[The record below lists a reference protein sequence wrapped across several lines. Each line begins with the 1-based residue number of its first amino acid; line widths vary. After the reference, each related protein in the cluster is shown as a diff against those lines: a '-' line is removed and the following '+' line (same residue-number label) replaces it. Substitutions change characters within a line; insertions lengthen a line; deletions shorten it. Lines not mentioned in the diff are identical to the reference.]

1 MPTEARRKSNMVKG
15 TAFIKYNSD
24 KTYEIFAKWGNQVSQ
39 LFKGQNY
46 KYDDILEVLVI
57 NGMQLNFI
65 EKLVFS
71 Y

>member
-1 MPTEARRKSNMVKG
+1 MVKG

-24 KTYEIFAKWGNQVSQ
+24 KTYEIFAKWGTHVSQ
-39 LFKGQNY
+39 LFKGKTY
-46 KYDDILEVLVI
+46 KYDDILSVLVI
-57 NGMQLNFI
+57 DGYQLNFI